1 MMRSM
6 SLIPETDGSA
16 TIKTR
21 STPLSDAKLME
32 QLMPDAGLVTLKNC
46 GHYSFL
52 EQQFTFNKV
61 LASFMEID

>member
-1 MMRSM
+1 
-6 SLIPETDGSA
+6 
-16 TIKTR
+16 
-21 STPLSDAKLME
+21 ME

-61 LASFMEID
+61 LASFMEMD